1 MGIIN
6 IGSIDGLRVPKLE
19 TYAYSASKAGL
30 TMLSNALA
38 SKLGER
44 GVTCNTIAPGALETK
59 MMAATLEA
67 GREAILEAIP
77 LARIGTPE
85 DVAGTCLY
93 LASRAGAWTNG
104 AVIALDGGTVVA
116 GKL

>member
-1 MGIIN
+1 M
-6 IGSIDGLRVPKLE
+6 
-19 TYAYSASKAGL
+19 ASLACVAISLVAFK
-30 TMLSNALA
+30 ALA
-38 SKLGER
+38 LKDSFLQ
-44 GVTCNTIAPGALETK
+44 NTIAPGALETK